1 MKKYAG
7 IILYIILIQF
17 TCSQSIADADKKN
30 YENKYKLVEQLLKE
44 KQKELEDLYKQ
55 GDFIV
60 KPEYLSYQVFFSAFY
75 ENSKSGKSSYGKDFE
90 NPAVPIPVNFG
101 ILIPMKEIKPEIQEI
116 IPNNY
121 NFAFADPESIKI
133 GSLELLTV
141 KTMEIPNFD
150 VEIPNIQYPVSF
162 GTIEPITVNVSTNTN
177 GYTNSANNQ
186 NLNTNTQTPANTF
199 LANGSS
205 QTGIIQIIG
214 VEGTNVTDPLGGTGS
229 VTYVIAA
236 DIESQRTGGRII
248 TMESHRG
255 YSGTTGATSAT
266 GDLNEALFLTTTG
279 NLYINSGNSIGVE
292 LERGYSDA
300 RNDALYINKGLIE
313 SGAAYSKVIGI
324 DFQGETLGSEE
335 GPIIAENRGIIRM
348 NGDDSIGINSVRT
361 PNATGTDLDIGIK
374 NTGLIEING
383 DNSYGIF
390 IGGKDLRG
398 NCNKDTGCPAR
409 PANITSDV
417 MYENLLVQNGTI
429 NINGENGVGVVLKDT
444 DSLYNVKILNNAVL
458 NEAAGVININ
468 NKNSVGIYADGIYDN
483 SNVFHGE
490 ETNYYNNGTISLNSL
505 DGIGI
510 RVDYSGVENAGTV
523 RLLSGAVNSIGM
535 AGTDQTTIP
544 KNSGLIEILNGGSE
558 NIGIFVNEG
567 NAVNLENG
575 IIKVGAGNSSGILAY
590 NGAGEN
596 KGSIFVSSNDSAGII
611 ADNST
616 ININGGLIENSGN
629 NMAIFGT
636 DSSVINLN
644 AGLINTLGQGV
655 SLYLNKGTAVNLK
668 NGFTI
673 NINNESF
680 MLYSKDSSGSYSS
693 VLNTDGISAAN
704 IKNGGFGFYYDKNTG
719 TDAENF
725 LRNTVSGTGILNLN
739 MEKEAVLIFL
749 DETTVSPQYLSNLD
763 INLSNIGNA
772 LKINGSGYYNY
783 GFNKV
788 GLIVDKNINLDNP
801 DDTYLKN
808 IYSSSD
814 VDVNTGIDIT
824 GSKSGQIFII
834 QANYGGSPGRN
845 AVIINNNGNI
855 TLSGNNSTGILADF
869 GEIYNNAGGA
879 VSILGSNSKALVSL
893 NGTAVFNDGVINI
906 GGADSAGIYGSNNF
920 VGVSAVYGNEK
931 IEIHNSGVIQSVS
944 DQDNIYGIY
953 SINEKVPVTD
963 ARVTLTGSSRIL
975 LKNSENSVGIF
986 LENST
991 LNGSGIVEVGN
1002 EGIGLYG
1009 HNSVINLNSF
1019 TMNLSGNNAL
1029 GFYLRGNTVF
1039 NSAGGLNTININGTN
1054 NILYYFTSDF
1064 NGSFNQDFI
1073 VNSAPGSTYMLGVI
1087 KDMSYLY
1094 NGTANLGEG
1103 GIFVYGT
1110 DSSVTLGVNGHLE
1123 SQYGNVIGIYLDGVY
1138 TTAPYEAL
1146 NTGSIN
1152 LEGNNSAGI
1161 YQEGG
1166 ARALNDSG
1174 GVISMGT
1181 GSAAIYGNFA
1191 GDIENSGEIYIKDN
1205 SSGIYTENSGFTE
1218 NNKLISGNG
1227 NKETGIYS
1235 VNSAGVLNSSSG
1247 EIRLTGDGN
1256 VGIYNISST
1265 NTQNDNMIFL
1275 MSSGNSKTPGIGIYS
1290 DGSISNTGNINVY
1303 DGSVGIYAFNGN
1315 LVHSGIISSGAGG
1328 IGIYADNETVSLNI
1342 SSDIKI
1348 GNNAVGVYGKNNTA
1362 ITANG
1367 SLNIGTDSFGY
1378 VLESGTKLYNSS
1390 NMTLSDRSVFAYS
1403 DSAAEIINNTGA
1415 NIFMDGQDNTA
1426 FYMVNG
1432 GKITNNADITGVFG
1446 TSNVGI
1452 YNNSGSI
1459 ENNGNIKTGD
1469 SALKYNADCQTDYN
1483 GSSYS
1488 IGIYSE
1494 NNISF
1499 INTGKIET
1507 GENGV
1512 GIYVKRYKGAI
1523 PAENTGNIISGGN
1536 GAIGIFAENS
1546 TVLNNGVITMNGNN
1560 ASGMYAN
1567 INAVIINNGIINI
1580 NGSNSAAMTASTASR
1595 AVNNGIINL
1604 NGKNGIGGLYYG
1616 NSSFENNGTININ
1629 NTGLEEDENNII
1641 SKESDI
1647 PLAVPSI
1654 VNSGVI
1660 NVNENFLNEGMRIVI
1675 KVNPETIRDAVLPE
1689 DNGAKFVSDSVK
1701 FKAPY
1706 FDGDKNNPV
1715 LITPDFAVG
1724 TNALVYKLKD
1734 VFNPSTKDG
1743 GPNYGIV
1750 PIASESLTWRAVPVI
1765 NNSGNLDIW
1774 MEKIA
1779 YAQFTAKEWY
1789 APLGGVLD
1797 KKYEFSTGE
1806 SLKIFDSLDI
1816 IKTEDKFQKIM
1827 ENLSGN
1833 IYANMNKREKN
1844 TADIFQDSLELLQ
1857 ASENNTKE
1865 SIKVNIIAGKTEN
1878 TERQKGITGYDSTAF
1893 GGIILREIER
1903 TYYNTV
1909 GYSAGY
1915 LHTATDYA
1923 DSDNSTEDT
1932 DTLQAGVHSRY
1943 NVSQWTFENDF
1954 TGRISFHNVKRNIE
1968 WEDRKSVMNG
1978 EYQSYSFSSINRAG
1992 YKINKAV
1999 MPYAGFRVMYV
2010 TRPGFGETGTERLQI
2025 EGNDAWSVKPGAGIE
2040 LKGGTKP
2047 GKNGWVLKGL
2057 LDIAYEYELADLNV
2071 RERAKL
2077 TVIEDN
2083 YHDLVKPDKEKGV
2096 FKSKI
2101 TVGAETGDKFGIFL
2115 TGSYEAGAGNNEN
2128 YRIGINFKAAF

>member
-17 TCSQSIADADKKN
+17 TCGQSIADADKKN
-30 YENKYKLVEQLLKE
+30 YENRYKLVEQLLKE

-75 ENSKSGKSSYGKDFE
+75 GNSKSGKSSYGKDYE

-101 ILIPMKEIKPEIQEI
+101 ILIPMKEIKPEIQEV

-121 NFAFADPESIKI
+121 NYAFTDPESIKI

-141 KTMEIPNFD
+141 KTVDIPNFD

-162 GTIEPITVNVSTNTN
+162 GTIDPITVNVSANTN
-177 GYTNSANNQ
+177 GYTNSANSQ

-199 LANGSS
+199 LANGGS

-236 DIESQRTGGRII
+236 DMESQRTGGRII

-279 NLYINSGNSIGVE
+279 NLYINSENSIGIE

-300 RNDALYINKGLIE
+300 RNDAIYINKGLIE

-398 NCNKDTGCPAR
+398 NCNKDNGCPAR

-510 RVDYSGVENAGTV
+510 RVDYSGIENAGTV

-575 IIKVGAGNSSGILAY
+575 IIKVEAGNSSGILAY

-673 NINNESF
+673 NVNNESF

-749 DETTVSPQYLSNLD
+749 DETTVSPQFLSNLD
-763 INLSNIGNA
+763 INLSNIGSA

-814 VDVNTGIDIT
+814 IDVNTGIDIT

-834 QANYGGSPGRN
+834 QANYDGSPGRN
-845 AVIINNNGNI
+845 AVTINNNGNI
-855 TLSGNNSTGILADF
+855 TLSGNNSAGILADF

-879 VSILGSNSKALVSL
+879 VNILGSNSKALVSL

-963 ARVTLTGSSRIL
+963 ARVILTGSSRIL
-975 LKNSENSVGIF
+975 LENSENSVGIF

-1009 HNSVINLNSF
+1009 HNSVINLNNF

-1039 NSAGGLNTININGTN
+1039 NAAGGLNTININGTN

-1073 VNSAPGSTYMLGVI
+1073 VNSTPGSTYMLGVI

-1123 SQYGNVIGIYLDGVY
+1123 SQYDNVIGIYLDGVY

-1161 YQEGG
+1161 YLEGG

-1191 GDIENSGEIYIKDN
+1191 GDIKNSGEIYIKDN

-1275 MSSGNSKTPGIGIYS
+1275 VSGGNSKTPGIGIYS

-1315 LVHSGIISSGAGG
+1315 LVHSGIISSGDGG

-1342 SSDIKI
+1342 YSYIKI

-1403 DSAAEIINNTGA
+1403 DSAAEIINNIGA
-1415 NIFMDGQDNTA
+1415 DIFMDGQDNTA

-1432 GKITNNADITGVFG
+1432 GKITNNADITGIFG

-1452 YNNSGSI
+1452 YNNGGSI

-1469 SALKYNADCQTDYN
+1469 SALKYNADGQTDY
-1483 GSSYS
+1483 
-1488 IGIYSE
+1488 
-1494 NNISF
+1494 
-1499 INTGKIET
+1499 
-1507 GENGV
+1507 
-1512 GIYVKRYKGAI
+1512 
-1523 PAENTGNIISGGN
+1523 
-1536 GAIGIFAENS
+1536 
-1546 TVLNNGVITMNGNN
+1546 
-1560 ASGMYAN
+1560 
-1567 INAVIINNGIINI
+1567 
-1580 NGSNSAAMTASTASR
+1580 
-1595 AVNNGIINL
+1595 
-1604 NGKNGIGGLYYG
+1604 
-1616 NSSFENNGTININ
+1616 
-1629 NTGLEEDENNII
+1629 
-1641 SKESDI
+1641 
-1647 PLAVPSI
+1647 
-1654 VNSGVI
+1654 
-1660 NVNENFLNEGMRIVI
+1660 
-1675 KVNPETIRDAVLPE
+1675 
-1689 DNGAKFVSDSVK
+1689 NGAKFVSDSVK

-1779 YAQFTAKEWY
+1779 YAQFTAKKWY

-1865 SIKVNIIAGKTEN
+1865 NIKVNIIAGKTEN
-1878 TERQKGITGYDSTAF
+1878 TERQKGITGYDSTVF

-1915 LHTATDYA
+1915 LHTATNYA

-1992 YKINKAV
+1992 YKINNAV

-2083 YHDLVKPDKEKGV
+2083 YRDLVKPDKEKGV

-2128 YRIGINFKAAF
+2128 YRIGINLKAAF